1 MINKGYLLGD
11 RYRIVDTLGE
21 GGMANVYLADD
32 IILKRQVAV
41 KIIRLDLQKDSKVL
55 ARFQREALATSELS
69 HPNIVSVFDVGT
81 DHGLP
86 YMVMEYVKGPDLKD
100 YIREN
105 SPIPLP
111 KVITI
116 MDQILS
122 AMALAHEHGVIHRD
136 LKPQNIL
143 MDEKGN
149 IKIADF
155 GIAVALNQS
164 AITQTNSVLG
174 SVHYMS
180 PEQTR
185 GGMVTKQSDIYSLGI
200 ILYELLTGEVPFSGE
215 TPVVIALKH
224 AEDQIPSLRKQNKEI
239 PQALENVVL
248 KATAKDPRDRYAS
261 VEEMQADLD
270 SSLDPSRA
278 SEPVFQPSH
287 SRDDETK
294 ILPALNGKVMKMEK
308 EAEEAQE
315 KEKPKRSIWKNIKK
329 YKWWWI
335 GSIFPILAILVFMA
349 MAVGH
354 NNVRVP
360 NVVNMSEKAA
370 RVSLKE
376 SGLAIGQVTRE
387 YSSKTKKGKVVSTT
401 PAADSPVA
409 KGHKVDLVVSKGPNL
424 TKVPDVEGTNVSA
437 AKKKLTKLGFKVKVK
452 YAPSNEYVP
461 NLVIS
466 QNIKAGRK
474 VDAASTTI
482 ALTVSE
488 PLDDEP
494 RAASSSSKNTFALAD
509 LKGKNLAAAQSYAKS
524 KKLTL
529 KVTKEAS
536 DSVDEGKIISTSPA
550 AGSQVSAGDTLEVVV
565 STGAETEEV
574 KKTYTV
580 EYQASDDG
588 SSASSS
594 DDSSSSSSSSAS
606 SSSEDKGNHVQIYIQ
621 DDDHSIGNIYRDQ
634 YITKDTDF
642 TITFSIKDNPGKIKI
657 VRDGETVVNETVSKD
672 ESGD

>member
-41 KIIRLDLQKDSKVL
+41 KIIRLDLQKDSQVL

-111 KVITI
+111 QVIKI

-122 AMALAHEHGVIHRD
+122 AMELAHKHNVIHRD

-200 ILYELLTGEVPFSGE
+200 ILYEALTGHVPFNGE
-215 TPVVIALKH
+215 TPVAIALKH
-224 AEDQIPSLRKQNKEI
+224 AEDDIPSLRKQNKAI

-261 VEEMQADLD
+261 VAEMKADLD

-278 SEPVFQPSH
+278 GEAVYRPSH
-287 SRDDETK
+287 GNNDETK
-294 ILPALNGKVMKMEK
+294 ILPALNGKVMQAEK
-308 EAEEAQE
+308 AKEGKAEEA
-315 KEKPKRSIWKNIKK
+315 KKRSLWASIKK

-335 GSIFPILAILVFMA
+335 GSLFPVFAILLFMFL
-349 MAVGH
+349 AVGH

-360 NVVNMSEKAA
+360 DVVNMTEKAA
-370 RVSLKE
+370 KTSLK
-376 SGLAIGQVTRE
+376 SAGLTVGAVKRT
-387 YSSKTKKGKVVSTT
+387 YSSEVKKGNVISTT
-401 PAADSPVA
+401 PKADSPVD
-409 KGHKVDLVVSKGPNL
+409 KGRKVSLLVSKGPNL
-424 TKVPDVEGTNVSA
+424 TKVPDVEGLYLAT
-437 AKKKLTKLGFKVKVK
+437 AKKKLTKLGFKVKTRE
-452 YAPSNEYVP
+452 APSNEYLP
-461 NLVIS
+461 GLIIS
-466 QNIKAGRK
+466 QSVKAGRK
-474 VDAASTTI
+474 VDATKTKITLVVAV
-482 ALTVSE
+482 ALEDQLKSS
-488 PLDDEP
+488 
-494 RAASSSSKNTFALAD
+494 SSSSKATFKLDDLTGKSLA
-509 LKGKNLAAAQSYAKS
+509 NAQSYAKS
-524 KKLTL
+524 KKLNL
-529 KVTKEAS
+529 KVEKDYS
-536 DSVDEGKIISTSPA
+536 DSVDSGDVISMDPG
-550 AGSQVSAGDTLEVVV
+550 AGSEVSEGDTLTVTI
-565 STGAETEEV
+565 SKGAEKKEV
-574 KKTYTV
+574 KKTFTV
-580 EYQASDDG
+580 DYQPEE
-588 SSASSS
+588 SSS
-594 DDSSSSSSSSAS
+594 SPSESSDRSGSSSSSSSS
-606 SSSEDKGNHVQIYIQ
+606 DKGNHVRIYIQ
-621 DDDHSIGNIYRDQ
+621 DDDHSLGNIYRDL

-642 TITFSIKDNPGKIKI
+642 TITFSVSKGDGKIKI
-657 VRDGETVVNETVSKD
+657 VRDDQTVVDETVSAD
-672 ESGD
+672 DSESGD

>member
-41 KIIRLDLQKDSKVL
+41 KIIRLDLQKDSQVL

-111 KVITI
+111 QVIKI

-122 AMALAHEHGVIHRD
+122 AMELAHKHNVIHRD

-200 ILYELLTGEVPFSGE
+200 ILYEALTGHVPFNGE
-215 TPVVIALKH
+215 TPVAIALKH
-224 AEDQIPSLRKQNKEI
+224 AEDDIPSLRKQNKAI

-261 VEEMQADLD
+261 VAEMKADLD

-278 SEPVFQPSH
+278 GEAVYRPSH
-287 SRDDETK
+287 GNNDETK
-294 ILPALNGKVMKMEK
+294 ILPALNGKVMQAEK
-308 EAEEAQE
+308 AKEGKAEDA
-315 KEKPKRSIWKNIKK
+315 KKRSLWASIKK

-335 GSIFPILAILVFMA
+335 GSLFPVFAILLFMFL
-349 MAVGH
+349 AVGH

-360 NVVNMSEKAA
+360 DVVNMTEKAA
-370 RVSLKE
+370 KTSLK
-376 SGLAIGQVTRE
+376 SAGLTVGAVKRT
-387 YSSKTKKGKVVSTT
+387 YSSDVKKGNVISTT
-401 PAADSPVA
+401 PKADSPVD
-409 KGHKVDLVVSKGPNL
+409 KGRKVSLLVSKGPNL
-424 TKVPDVEGTNVSA
+424 TKVPDVEGLYLAT
-437 AKKKLTKLGFKVKVK
+437 AKKKLTKLGFKVKTRE
-452 YAPSNEYVP
+452 APSNEYLP
-461 NLVIS
+461 GLIIS
-466 QNIKAGRK
+466 QSVKAGRK
-474 VDAASTTI
+474 VDATKTKITLVVAV
-482 ALTVSE
+482 ALEDQSK
-488 PLDDEP
+488 PS
-494 RAASSSSKNTFALAD
+494 SSSSKATFKLDDLTGKSLA
-509 LKGKNLAAAQSYAKS
+509 NAQSYAKS
-524 KKLTL
+524 KKLNL
-529 KVTKEAS
+529 KVEKDYS
-536 DSVDEGKIISTSPA
+536 DSVDSGDVISMDPG
-550 AGSQVSAGDTLEVVV
+550 AGSEVSEGDTLTVTI
-565 STGAETEEV
+565 SKGAEKKEV
-574 KKTYTV
+574 KKTFTV
-580 EYQASDDG
+580 DYQPEE
-588 SSASSS
+588 SSS
-594 DDSSSSSSSSAS
+594 SPSESSDRSGSSSSSSSS
-606 SSSEDKGNHVQIYIQ
+606 DQGNHVRIYIQ
-621 DDDHSIGNIYRDQ
+621 DDDHSLGNIYRDL

-642 TITFSIKDNPGKIKI
+642 TITFSVSKGDGKIKI
-657 VRDGETVVNETVSKD
+657 VRDDQTVVDETVSAD
-672 ESGD
+672 DSESGD

>member
-1 MINKGYLLGD
+1 MRRMARVINKGYLLGD

-41 KIIRLDLQKDSKVL
+41 KIIRLDLQKDSQVL

-86 YMVMEYVKGPDLKD
+86 YMVMEYVKGPDLKE
-100 YIREN
+100 YIREK

-111 KVITI
+111 QVIKI

-122 AMALAHEHGVIHRD
+122 AMELAHKHNVIHRD

-200 ILYELLTGEVPFSGE
+200 ILYEALTGHVPFNGE
-215 TPVVIALKH
+215 TPVAIALKH
-224 AEDQIPSLRKQNKEI
+224 AEDDIPSLRKQNKAI

-261 VEEMQADLD
+261 VAEMKADLD

-278 SEPVFQPSH
+278 GEAIYRPSH
-287 SRDDETK
+287 GNNDETK
-294 ILPALNGKVMKMEK
+294 ILPALNGKVMQAEK
-308 EAEEAQE
+308 AKEGKAEEP
-315 KEKPKRSIWKNIKK
+315 KKRSFWASIKK

-335 GSIFPILAILVFMA
+335 GSLFPVFAILLFMFL
-349 MAVGH
+349 AVGH

-360 NVVNMSEKAA
+360 DVVNMTEKAA
-370 RVSLKE
+370 KTSLKS
-376 SGLAIGQVTRE
+376 SGLAVGAVKRT
-387 YSSKTKKGKVVSTT
+387 YSSDVKKGKVISTT
-401 PAADSPVA
+401 PKANSPVD
-409 KGHKVDLVVSKGPNL
+409 KGGKVNLLVSKGSNL
-424 TKVPDVEGTNVSA
+424 TKVPDVEGLYLST
-437 AKKKLTKLGFKVKVK
+437 AKKKLNKLGFKVKSRE
-452 YAPSNEYVP
+452 APSNEYLP
-461 NLVIS
+461 GLIIS
-466 QNIKAGRK
+466 QSVKAGRK
-474 VDAASTTI
+474 VDASKTTI
-482 ALTVSE
+482 TLVVAVALEDQPKPSS
-488 PLDDEP
+488 
-494 RAASSSSKNTFALAD
+494 SSSSKKATFKLAD
-509 LKGKNLAAAQSYAKS
+509 LTGKSLEDAQSYAKS
-524 KKLTL
+524 KKLNV
-529 KVTKEAS
+529 KVEKDHS
-536 DSVDEGKIISTSPA
+536 DSVDSGDVISTDPA
-550 AGSQVSAGDTLEVVV
+550 AGSEVSEGDTLTITV
-565 STGAETEEV
+565 SKGAEQKEV
-574 KKTYTV
+574 KKTFTV
-580 EYQASDDG
+580 DYQA
-588 SSASSS
+588 AESSS
-594 DDSSSSSSSSAS
+594 SSSESSSSSSSSQ
-606 SSSEDKGNHVQIYIQ
+606 GNHVRIYIQ
-621 DDDHSIGNIYRDQ
+621 DDNHSLGNIYRDL

-642 TITFSIKDNPGKIKI
+642 TITFSVTKGDGKIKI
-657 VRDGETVVNETVSKD
+657 VRDDQTVVDETISAD
-672 ESGD
+672 DSESGN

>member
-41 KIIRLDLQKDSKVL
+41 KIIRLDLQKDSQVL

-111 KVITI
+111 QVIKI

-122 AMALAHEHGVIHRD
+122 AMELAHKHNVIHRD

-200 ILYELLTGEVPFSGE
+200 ILYEALTGHVPFNGE
-215 TPVVIALKH
+215 TPVAIALKH
-224 AEDQIPSLRKQNKEI
+224 AEDDIPSLRKQNKAI

-261 VEEMQADLD
+261 VAEMKADLD

-278 SEPVFQPSH
+278 GEAVYRPSH
-287 SRDDETK
+287 GNNDETK
-294 ILPALNGKVMKMEK
+294 ILPALNGKVMQAEK
-308 EAEEAQE
+308 AKEGKAEDA
-315 KEKPKRSIWKNIKK
+315 KKRSLWASIKK

-335 GSIFPILAILVFMA
+335 GSLFPVFAILLFMFL
-349 MAVGH
+349 AVGH

-360 NVVNMSEKAA
+360 DVVNMTEKAA
-370 RVSLKE
+370 KTSLK
-376 SGLAIGQVTRE
+376 SAGLTVGAVKRT
-387 YSSKTKKGKVVSTT
+387 YSSDVKKGNVISTT
-401 PAADSPVA
+401 PKADSPVD
-409 KGHKVDLVVSKGPNL
+409 KGRKVSLLVSKGPNL
-424 TKVPDVEGTNVSA
+424 TKVPDVEGLYLAT
-437 AKKKLTKLGFKVKVK
+437 AKKKLTKLGFKVKTRE
-452 YAPSNEYVP
+452 APSNEYLP
-461 NLVIS
+461 GLIIS
-466 QNIKAGRK
+466 QSVKAGRK
-474 VDAASTTI
+474 VDATKTKITLVVAV
-482 ALTVSE
+482 ALEDQSK
-488 PLDDEP
+488 PS
-494 RAASSSSKNTFALAD
+494 SSSSKATFKLDDLTGKSLA
-509 LKGKNLAAAQSYAKS
+509 NAQSYAKS
-524 KKLTL
+524 KKLNL
-529 KVTKEAS
+529 KVEKDYS
-536 DSVDEGKIISTSPA
+536 DSVDSGDAISMDPG
-550 AGSQVSAGDTLEVVV
+550 AGSEVSEGDTLTVTI
-565 STGAETEEV
+565 SKGAEKKEV
-574 KKTYTV
+574 KKTFTV
-580 EYQASDDG
+580 DYQPEE
-588 SSASSS
+588 SSS
-594 DDSSSSSSSSAS
+594 SPSESSDRSGSSSSSSSS
-606 SSSEDKGNHVQIYIQ
+606 DQGNHVRIYIQ
-621 DDDHSIGNIYRDQ
+621 DDDHSLGNIYRDL

-642 TITFSIKDNPGKIKI
+642 TITFSVSKGDGKIKI
-657 VRDGETVVNETVSKD
+657 VRDGQTVVDETVSAD
-672 ESGD
+672 DSESGD

>member
-41 KIIRLDLQKDSKVL
+41 KIIRLDLQKDSQVL

-111 KVITI
+111 QVIKI

-122 AMALAHEHGVIHRD
+122 AMELAHKHNVIHRD

-200 ILYELLTGEVPFSGE
+200 ILYEALTGHVPFNGE
-215 TPVVIALKH
+215 TPVAIALKH
-224 AEDQIPSLRKQNKEI
+224 AEDDIPSLRKQNKAI

-261 VEEMQADLD
+261 VAEMKADLD

-278 SEPVFQPSH
+278 GEAVYRPSH
-287 SRDDETK
+287 GNNDETK
-294 ILPALNGKVMKMEK
+294 ILPALNGKVMQAEK
-308 EAEEAQE
+308 AKEGKAEDA
-315 KEKPKRSIWKNIKK
+315 KKRSLWASIKK

-335 GSIFPILAILVFMA
+335 GSLFPVFAILLFMFL
-349 MAVGH
+349 AVGH

-360 NVVNMSEKAA
+360 DVVNMTEKAA
-370 RVSLKE
+370 KTSLK
-376 SGLAIGQVTRE
+376 SAGLTVGAVKRT
-387 YSSKTKKGKVVSTT
+387 YSSDVKKGNVISTT
-401 PAADSPVA
+401 PKADSPID
-409 KGHKVDLVVSKGPNL
+409 KGRKVSLLVSKGPNL
-424 TKVPDVEGTNVSA
+424 TKVPDVEGLYLAT
-437 AKKKLTKLGFKVKVK
+437 AKKKLTKLGFKVKTRE
-452 YAPSNEYVP
+452 APSNEYLP
-461 NLVIS
+461 GLIIS
-466 QNIKAGRK
+466 QSVKAGRK
-474 VDAASTTI
+474 VDATKTKITLVVAV
-482 ALTVSE
+482 ALEDQSK
-488 PLDDEP
+488 PS
-494 RAASSSSKNTFALAD
+494 SSSSKATFKLDDLTGKSLA
-509 LKGKNLAAAQSYAKS
+509 NAQSYAKS
-524 KKLTL
+524 KKLNL
-529 KVTKEAS
+529 KVEKDYS
-536 DSVDEGKIISTSPA
+536 DSVDSGDVISMDPG
-550 AGSQVSAGDTLEVVV
+550 AGSEVSEGDTLTVTI
-565 STGAETEEV
+565 SKGAEKKEV
-574 KKTYTV
+574 KKTFTV
-580 EYQASDDG
+580 DYQPEE
-588 SSASSS
+588 SSS
-594 DDSSSSSSSSAS
+594 SPSESSDRSGSSSSSSSS
-606 SSSEDKGNHVQIYIQ
+606 DQGNHVRIYIQ
-621 DDDHSIGNIYRDQ
+621 DDDHSLGNIYRDL

-642 TITFSIKDNPGKIKI
+642 TITFSVSKGDGKIKI
-657 VRDGETVVNETVSKD
+657 VRDGQTVVDETVSAD
-672 ESGD
+672 DSESGD

>member
-41 KIIRLDLQKDSKVL
+41 KIIRLDLQKDSQVL

-111 KVITI
+111 KVIKI

-122 AMALAHEHGVIHRD
+122 AMELAHKHNVIHRD

-200 ILYELLTGEVPFSGE
+200 ILYEALTGHVPFNGE
-215 TPVVIALKH
+215 TPVAIALKH
-224 AEDQIPSLRKQNKEI
+224 AEDDIPSLRKQNKAI

-261 VEEMQADLD
+261 VAEMKADLD

-278 SEPVFQPSH
+278 GEAVYQPSH
-287 SRDDETK
+287 GNNDETK
-294 ILPALNGKVMKMEK
+294 ILPALNGKVMQAEK
-308 EAEEAQE
+308 KQADQAEQP
-315 KEKPKRSIWKNIKK
+315 KKRSLWANIKK

-335 GSIFPILAILVFMA
+335 GSIFPIFAILLFMFF
-349 MAVGH
+349 AVGH

-360 NVVNMSEKAA
+360 NVVNMTEQAA
-370 RVSLKE
+370 KTSLK
-376 SGLAIGQVTRE
+376 SAGLAVGAVKRT
-387 YSSKTKKGKVVSTT
+387 YSSDVKKGKVISTT
-401 PAADSPVA
+401 PKADSAVDKGRKVSLLVSRGPV
-409 KGHKVDLVVSKGPNL
+409 L
-424 TKVPDVEGTNVSA
+424 TKVPDVEGLYLAT
-437 AKKKLTKLGFKVKVK
+437 AKKKLTKLGFKVKSK
-452 YAPSNEYVP
+452 EAPSNEYVP
-461 NLVIS
+461 GLVIS
-466 QNIKAGRK
+466 QSIKSGRK
-474 VDAASTTI
+474 VDATKTTI
-482 ALTVSE
+482 TLVVAVALEDQPKATSQ
-488 PLDDEP
+488 
-494 RAASSSSKNTFALAD
+494 SSKASFKLAD
-509 LKGKNLAAAQSYAKS
+509 LAGKSLEDAQSYAKS
-524 KKLTL
+524 KKLTV
-529 KVTKEAS
+529 KVEKDYS
-536 DSVDEGKIISTSPA
+536 DSVASGKVISTDPA
-550 AGSQVSAGDTLEVVV
+550 AGTEVSEGDTLTVTV
-565 STGAETEEV
+565 SQGAEKKEV

-580 EYQASDDG
+580 DYQAESSSSSSSD
-588 SSASSS
+588 SS
-594 DDSSSSSSSSAS
+594 DDSSSESAS
-606 SSSEDKGNHVQIYIQ
+606 SSSTQGNHVRIYIQ
-621 DDDHSIGNIYRDQ
+621 DDNHSLGNIYRDQ

-642 TITFSIKDNPGKIKI
+642 TITFSVSKGAGKIKI
-657 VRDGETVVNETVSKD
+657 VRDDETVVDETVTADDS

>member
-41 KIIRLDLQKDSKVL
+41 KIIRLDLQKDSQVL

-111 KVITI
+111 QVIKI

-122 AMALAHEHGVIHRD
+122 AMELAHKHNVIHRD

-200 ILYELLTGEVPFSGE
+200 ILYEALTGHVPFNGE
-215 TPVVIALKH
+215 TPVAIALKH
-224 AEDQIPSLRKQNKEI
+224 AEDDIPSLRKQNKAI

-261 VEEMQADLD
+261 VAEMKADLD

-278 SEPVFQPSH
+278 GEAVYRPSH
-287 SRDDETK
+287 GNNDETK
-294 ILPALNGKVMKMEK
+294 ILPALNGKVMQAEK
-308 EAEEAQE
+308 AKEGKAEDA
-315 KEKPKRSIWKNIKK
+315 KKRSLWASIKK

-335 GSIFPILAILVFMA
+335 GSLFPVFAILLFMFL
-349 MAVGH
+349 AVGH

-360 NVVNMSEKAA
+360 DVVNMTEKAA
-370 RVSLKE
+370 KTSLK
-376 SGLAIGQVTRE
+376 SAGLTVGAVKRT
-387 YSSKTKKGKVVSTT
+387 YSSDVKKGNVISTT
-401 PAADSPVA
+401 PKADSPVD
-409 KGHKVDLVVSKGPNL
+409 KGRKVSLLVSKGPNL
-424 TKVPDVEGTNVSA
+424 TKVPDVEGLYLAT
-437 AKKKLTKLGFKVKVK
+437 AKKKLTKLGFKVKTRE
-452 YAPSNEYVP
+452 APSNEYLP
-461 NLVIS
+461 GLIIS
-466 QNIKAGRK
+466 QSVKAGRK
-474 VDAASTTI
+474 VDATKTKITLVVAV
-482 ALTVSE
+482 ALEDQSK
-488 PLDDEP
+488 PS
-494 RAASSSSKNTFALAD
+494 SSSSKATFKLDDLTGKSLA
-509 LKGKNLAAAQSYAKS
+509 NAQSYAKS
-524 KKLTL
+524 KKLNL
-529 KVTKEAS
+529 KVEKDYS
-536 DSVDEGKIISTSPA
+536 DSVDSGDVISMDPG
-550 AGSQVSAGDTLEVVV
+550 AGSEVSEGDTLTVTI
-565 STGAETEEV
+565 SKGAEKKEV
-574 KKTYTV
+574 KKTFTV
-580 EYQASDDG
+580 DYQPEE
-588 SSASSS
+588 SSS
-594 DDSSSSSSSSAS
+594 SPSESSDRSGSSSSSSSS
-606 SSSEDKGNHVQIYIQ
+606 DQGNHVRIYIQ
-621 DDDHSIGNIYRDQ
+621 DDDHSLGNIYRDL

-642 TITFSIKDNPGKIKI
+642 TITFSVSKGDGKIKI
-657 VRDGETVVNETVSKD
+657 VRDGQTVVDETVSAD
-672 ESGD
+672 DSESGD

>member
-41 KIIRLDLQKDSKVL
+41 KIIRLDLQKDSQVL

-111 KVITI
+111 QVIKI

-122 AMALAHEHGVIHRD
+122 AMELAHKHNVIHRD

-200 ILYELLTGEVPFSGE
+200 ILYEALTGHVPFNGE
-215 TPVVIALKH
+215 TPVAIALKH
-224 AEDQIPSLRKQNKEI
+224 AEDDIPSLRKQNKAI

-261 VEEMQADLD
+261 VAEMKADLD

-278 SEPVFQPSH
+278 GEAVYRPSH
-287 SRDDETK
+287 GNNDETK
-294 ILPALNGKVMKMEK
+294 ILPALNGKVMQAEK
-308 EAEEAQE
+308 AKEGEAEEA
-315 KEKPKRSIWKNIKK
+315 KKRSLWASIKK

-335 GSIFPILAILVFMA
+335 GSLFPVFAILLFMFL
-349 MAVGH
+349 AVGH

-360 NVVNMSEKAA
+360 DVVNMTEKAA
-370 RVSLKE
+370 KTSLK
-376 SGLAIGQVTRE
+376 SAGLTVGAVKRT
-387 YSSKTKKGKVVSTT
+387 YSSDVKKGNVISTT
-401 PAADSPVA
+401 PKADSAVD
-409 KGHKVDLVVSKGPNL
+409 KGRKVSLLVSKGPNL
-424 TKVPDVEGTNVSA
+424 TKVPDVEGLYLAT
-437 AKKKLTKLGFKVKVK
+437 AKKKLTKLGFKVKSRE
-452 YAPSNEYVP
+452 APSNEYLP
-461 NLVIS
+461 GLIIS
-466 QNIKAGRK
+466 QSVKAGRK
-474 VDAASTTI
+474 VDATKTKITLVVAV
-482 ALTVSE
+482 ALEDKPKPS
-488 PLDDEP
+488 
-494 RAASSSSKNTFALAD
+494 SSSSKATFKLDDLTGKSLA
-509 LKGKNLAAAQSYAKS
+509 NAQSYAKS
-524 KKLTL
+524 KKLKL
-529 KVTKEAS
+529 KVEKDYS
-536 DSVDEGKIISTSPA
+536 DSVDSGDVISMDPG
-550 AGSQVSAGDTLEVVV
+550 AGSEVSEGDTLTVTI
-565 STGAETEEV
+565 SKGAAKKEV
-574 KKTYTV
+574 KKTFTV
-580 EYQASDDG
+580 DYQPEE
-588 SSASSS
+588 SSS
-594 DDSSSSSSSSAS
+594 SSSESSDRSGSSSSSSSS
-606 SSSEDKGNHVQIYIQ
+606 DQGNHVRIYIQ
-621 DDDHSIGNIYRDQ
+621 DDDHSLGNIYRDL

-642 TITFSIKDNPGKIKI
+642 TITFSVSKRDGKIKI
-657 VRDGETVVNETVSKD
+657 VRDDQTVVDETVSAD
-672 ESGD
+672 DSESGD

>member
-41 KIIRLDLQKDSKVL
+41 KIIRLDLQKDSQVL

-111 KVITI
+111 QVIKI

-122 AMALAHEHGVIHRD
+122 AMELAHKHSVIHRD

-200 ILYELLTGEVPFSGE
+200 ILYEALTGHVPFNGE
-215 TPVVIALKH
+215 TPVAIALKH
-224 AEDQIPSLRKQNKEI
+224 AEDDIPSLRKQNKAI

-261 VEEMQADLD
+261 VAEMKADLD

-278 SEPVFQPSH
+278 GEAVYRPSH
-287 SRDDETK
+287 GNNDETK
-294 ILPALNGKVMKMEK
+294 ILPALNGKVMQAEK
-308 EAEEAQE
+308 AKEGKAEDAKKQ
-315 KEKPKRSIWKNIKK
+315 SLWASIKK

-335 GSIFPILAILVFMA
+335 GSLFPVFAILLFMFL
-349 MAVGH
+349 AVGH

-360 NVVNMSEKAA
+360 DVVNMTEKAA
-370 RVSLKE
+370 KTSLK
-376 SGLAIGQVTRE
+376 SAGLTVGAVKRT
-387 YSSKTKKGKVVSTT
+387 YSSDVKKGKVISTT
-401 PAADSPVA
+401 PKADSPVA
-409 KGHKVDLVVSKGPNL
+409 KGRKVSLLVSKGPNL
-424 TKVPDVEGTNVSA
+424 TKVPDVEGLYLAT
-437 AKKKLTKLGFKVKVK
+437 AKKKLTKLGFKVKSRE
-452 YAPSNEYVP
+452 APSSEYVP
-461 NLVIS
+461 GLIIS
-466 QNIKAGRK
+466 QSVKAGRK
-474 VDAASTTI
+474 VDATKTKITLVVAV
-482 ALTVSE
+482 ALEDQTKPS
-488 PLDDEP
+488 
-494 RAASSSSKNTFALAD
+494 SSSSKATFKLDDLTGKSLA
-509 LKGKNLAAAQSYAKS
+509 NAQSYAKS
-524 KKLTL
+524 KKLNL
-529 KVTKEAS
+529 KVKKDYS
-536 DSVDEGKIISTSPA
+536 NSVDSGDVISMDPG
-550 AGSQVSAGDTLEVVV
+550 AGSEVSEGDTLTVTI
-565 STGAETEEV
+565 SKGAEKKEV
-574 KKTYTV
+574 KKTFTV
-580 EYQASDDG
+580 DYQPEE
-588 SSASSS
+588 SSS
-594 DDSSSSSSSSAS
+594 SPSESSDRSGSSSSSSSS
-606 SSSEDKGNHVQIYIQ
+606 DQGNHVRIYIQ
-621 DDDHSIGNIYRDQ
+621 DDDHSLGNIYRDL

-642 TITFSIKDNPGKIKI
+642 TITFSVSKGDGKIKI
-657 VRDGETVVNETVSKD
+657 VRNDQTVVDETVSAD
-672 ESGD
+672 DSESGD

>member
-41 KIIRLDLQKDSKVL
+41 KIIRLDLQKDSQVL

-111 KVITI
+111 QVIKI

-122 AMALAHEHGVIHRD
+122 AMELAHKHNVIHRD

-200 ILYELLTGEVPFSGE
+200 ILYEALTGHVPFNGE
-215 TPVVIALKH
+215 TPVAIALKH
-224 AEDQIPSLRKQNKEI
+224 AEDDIPSLRKQNKAI

-261 VEEMQADLD
+261 VAEMKADLD

-278 SEPVFQPSH
+278 GEAVYRPSH
-287 SRDDETK
+287 GNNDETK
-294 ILPALNGKVMKMEK
+294 ILPALNGKVMQAEK
-308 EAEEAQE
+308 AKEGKAEDA
-315 KEKPKRSIWKNIKK
+315 KKRSLWASIKK

-335 GSIFPILAILVFMA
+335 GSLFPVFAILLFMFL
-349 MAVGH
+349 AVGH

-360 NVVNMSEKAA
+360 DVVNMTEKAA
-370 RVSLKE
+370 KTSLK
-376 SGLAIGQVTRE
+376 SAGLTVGAVKRT
-387 YSSKTKKGKVVSTT
+387 YSSDVKKGNVISTT
-401 PAADSPVA
+401 PKADSPVD
-409 KGHKVDLVVSKGPNL
+409 KGRKVSLLVSKGPNL
-424 TKVPDVEGTNVSA
+424 TKVPDVEGLYLAT
-437 AKKKLTKLGFKVKVK
+437 AKKKLTKLGFKVKTRE
-452 YAPSNEYVP
+452 APSNEYLP
-461 NLVIS
+461 GLIIS
-466 QNIKAGRK
+466 QSVKAGRK
-474 VDAASTTI
+474 VDATKTKITLVVAV
-482 ALTVSE
+482 ALEDQSK
-488 PLDDEP
+488 PS
-494 RAASSSSKNTFALAD
+494 SSSSKATFKLDDLTGKSLA
-509 LKGKNLAAAQSYAKS
+509 NAQSYAKS
-524 KKLTL
+524 KKLNL
-529 KVTKEAS
+529 KVEKDYS
-536 DSVDEGKIISTSPA
+536 DSVDSGDVISMDPG
-550 AGSQVSAGDTLEVVV
+550 AGSEVSEGDTLTVTI
-565 STGAETEEV
+565 SKGAEKKEV
-574 KKTYTV
+574 KKTFTV
-580 EYQASDDG
+580 DYQSEE
-588 SSASSS
+588 SSS
-594 DDSSSSSSSSAS
+594 SPSESSDRSGSSSSSSSS
-606 SSSEDKGNHVQIYIQ
+606 DQGNHVRIYIQ
-621 DDDHSIGNIYRDQ
+621 DDDHSLGNIYRDL

-642 TITFSIKDNPGKIKI
+642 TITFSVSKGDGKIKI
-657 VRDGETVVNETVSKD
+657 VRDGQTVVDETVSAD
-672 ESGD
+672 DSESGD